1 LLYPCIDVSISLLF
15 ERQTGDPIGGLTADQ
30 SVREG
35 YKRQF
40 KNKLAAVFGQ
50 FFQPQETGASQ
61 LVISNVTQMPTAVL
75 SRPRKPE

>member
-50 FFQPQETGASQ
+50 FFQAMSGRR
-61 LVISNVTQMPTAVL
+61 N
-75 SRPRKPE
+75 PENQYKRCE